1 MLVPTPFRRF
11 QRVFFAFFASL
22 AMVAQ
27 FVVALAPLDEG
38 KEQRWGAHVEADGPV
53 HHITHS
59 EATCAPQRCSLPSS
73 SGANATTNCATI
85 AREAK
90 KAKKTRW
97 NRRNGVGTSIC
108 LLYTS
113 DAADE

>member
-11 QRVFFAFFASL
+11 PRVFFAFFASL

-59 EATCAPQRCSLPSS
+59 EATCASCQARSILGTAANPSVPVFRDLNIS
-73 SGANATTNCATI
+73 VAPRHHGLDVVYSAILSKDNPRAPPA
-85 AREAK
+85 
-90 KAKKTRW
+90 
-97 NRRNGVGTSIC
+97 
-108 LLYTS
+108 
-113 DAADE
+113 

>member
-11 QRVFFAFFASL
+11 QHVFFAFFASL

-53 HHITHS
+53 SHFTHS
-59 EATCAPQRCSLPSS
+59 EATCASCQARSILGTASNPSVPVFPDLNIFVAPRHHGLDVVYSETLPKDNPR
-73 SGANATTNCATI
+73 APPA
-85 AREAK
+85 
-90 KAKKTRW
+90 
-97 NRRNGVGTSIC
+97 
-108 LLYTS
+108 
-113 DAADE
+113 